1 MPPGSNPGVPKK
13 TSEEKIVDFDKVNQ
27 WRCLEESE
35 QWLESILVLI
45 TKIIMIQQAILFCD
59 VKLF

>member
-13 TSEEKIVDFDKVNQ
+13 NSEDKIVDVTKVNQ

-35 QWLESILVLI
+35 QWLESILVL
-45 TKIIMIQQAILFCD
+45 TNN
-59 VKLF
+59 KLVLQN